1 MSDDLERQILELIE
15 DEVSHRLQNLDT
27 VRSDMVQSK
36 DIKDRNHS
44 GELETKRQ
52 DAQNMLKKV
61 DTQV

>member
-36 DIKDRNHS
+36 DNKDGNQS
-44 GELETKRQ
+44 GELETKR
-52 DAQNMLKKV
+52 
-61 DTQV
+61 